1 MEMLYAD
8 DLVLVAETEELLME
22 KLRKWKKGMELK
34 GLRVN
39 IGKTKVMR
47 CQVRIGQAEDS
58 GKYPCGVC
66 RQGVGDNSIKCV
78 ARHRWVHKRCSGIS
92 GRLGYVA
99 DFRCRRCLDVWMVTA
114 QVVLSSE
121 VELEPG
127 VKVEC
132 VSKFC
137 YLGDTLGSG
146 GGVVEVARARVRCA
160 WAKFKEL
167 SPILTVRG
175 AAMKA
180 DDLRSLERTERMMVR
195 WMCGV
200 SLKDRK
206 RSEDLCNLLGINCVA
221 DVMRRGR
228 LRWFGHLERKSVD
241 DWVSACRGLVVEGK
255 RGRGRSRKT
264 WEQCVRDDMK
274 LLGLHPEWAVFRDM
288 WRDLIWGK
296 RLKITF

>member
-1 MEMLYAD
+1 MELLYAD

-22 KLRKWKKGMELK
+22 KLRKWKRGMELK

-47 CQVRIGQAEDS
+47 CQVRIGQAEGS

-78 ARHRWVHKRCSGIS
+78 ACHKWIHKKCSGIS
-92 GRLGYVA
+92 
-99 DFRCRRCLDVWMVTA
+99 
-114 QVVLSSE
+114 VLLSE

-127 VKVEC
+127 VKWSVC
-132 VSKFC
+132 PNFAIC
-137 YLGDTLGSG
+137 GDTLGSG
-146 GGVVEVARARVRCA
+146 GGVVEAARARVRCA

-167 SPILTVRG
+167 SPFLTVRG
-175 AAMKA
+175 ASHSIIGRIYSACVQSVLIYGTETWAMKA

-206 RSEDLCNLLGINCVA
+206 RSEDLCNLLGIIV
-221 DVMRRGR
+221 
-228 LRWFGHLERKSVD
+228 
-241 DWVSACRGLVVEGK
+241 
-255 RGRGRSRKT
+255 
-264 WEQCVRDDMK
+264 
-274 LLGLHPEWAVFRDM
+274 LLM
-288 WRDLIWGK
+288 W
-296 RLKITF
+296 